1 MANELINP
9 VAVSQD
15 SLIRWENSLVAAKYV
30 SRQFDPNFA
39 LPNEKI
45 GYVYNARVAVRLR
58 GRTGDEMQPE
68 SIRETVVPVA
78 VNQLWGQDLQI
89 SDQDLTMTIDR
100 FGERYVE
107 PAVQI
112 ISNMIDTQILALYTD
127 VYNFSGT
134 PGVLPTSLTTY
145 TDAGVVLADSAMP
158 KGKMTSL
165 IVNPRSEAAVLGFV
179 NNIFNPPKTI
189 GEQYLTGNMGE
200 AVGFK
205 WSMDQN
211 IQRQVV
217 GLVTGSTPIV
227 TTANQS
233 GNLILTSGWTAATQ
247 VLNIGDIVQFQGS
260 DSVNPI
266 SYNDT
271 GSLRSFVV
279 TAPVVSSG
287 GGLASI
293 PISPNLNADPTN
305 CFQTV
310 TALPAAGAA
319 IYVYG
324 QGAAGL
330 TNISGVTSAQNLAFH
345 RDAFTL
351 VIVKLELPGGMEW
364 SEEVSN
370 PRVGISIRLV
380 RGYDIR
386 SNQKLTRLDVLGGVK
401 TIRPE
406 FACRICSN

>member
-15 SLIRWENSLVAAKYV
+15 SLIRWENSLVAAKFV
-30 SRQFDPNFA
+30 NRQFDNSFA

-45 GYVYNARVAVRLR
+45 GYVYNARIPIRLR
-58 GRTGDEMQPE
+58 GRIGDQMQPE
-68 SIRETVVPVA
+68 SIRETVVPVT

-100 FGERYVE
+100 FGERLIE

-112 ISNMIDTQILALYTD
+112 ISNMIDTAILNLYTT

-145 TDAGVVLADSAMP
+145 TDAGVVLSDSAMP

-189 GEQYLTGNMGE
+189 GEQYLTGTMGE

-211 IQRQVV
+211 IARQTV
-217 GLVTGSTPIV
+217 GTCTGSTPVIAG
-227 TTANQS
+227 ANQT
-233 GNLILTSGWTAATQ
+233 GNLIATSGWTVSTQ
-247 VLNIGDIVQFQGS
+247 VLNAGDIVQFQGA

-279 TAPVVSSG
+279 TAPVVSTNTG
-287 GGLASI
+287 TANI
-293 PISPNLNADPTN
+293 PISPDMNNDVTS

-310 TALPAAGAA
+310 TALPINGAA

-324 QGAAGL
+324 QGAGQL
-330 TNISGVTSAQNLAFH
+330 GNISGVTSAQNLAFH

-380 RGYDIR
+380 RGFDIK

>member
-1 MANELINP
+1 M
-9 VAVSQD
+9 
-15 SLIRWENSLVAAKYV
+15 R
-30 SRQFDPNFA
+30 F
-39 LPNEKI
+39 
-45 GYVYNARVAVRLR
+45 R
-58 GRTGDEMQPE
+58 GRIGDQMQPE
-68 SIRETVVPVA
+68 SIRETVVPVT

-112 ISNMIDTQILALYTD
+112 IANMIDTQILQQYVN
-127 VYNFSGT
+127 VYNFAGT

-158 KGKMTSL
+158 KGRMTSL
-165 IVNPRSEAAVLGFV
+165 LVNPRSEAAVLGFV

-189 GEQYLTGNMGE
+189 GEQYMTGKMGE

-211 IQRQVV
+211 IARQSV
-217 GLVTGSTPIV
+217 GLCAGSVPV
-227 TTANQS
+227 VSAANQT
-233 GNLILTSGWTAATQ
+233 GNQITTSGWAINTQ
-247 VLNIGDIVQFQGS
+247 VLNAGDIVQFAGV

-279 TAPVVSSG
+279 TAPVVSNG
-287 GGLASI
+287 AGAATI
-293 PISPNLNADPTN
+293 PISPDINIDVTSP
-305 CFQTV
+305 FQTV
-310 TALPAAGAA
+310 TATPANNAQV
-319 IYVYG
+319 YVYG
-324 QGAAGL
+324 VPSGQLG
-330 TNISGVTSAQNLAFH
+330 NISGVTSAQNLAFH

-380 RGYDIR
+380 RGYSIKD
-386 SNQKLTRLDVLGGVK
+386 NQKYTRLDVLGGIK

-406 FACRICSN
+406 FACRICAN

>member
-1 MANELINP
+1 MIP
-9 VAVSQD
+9 V
-15 SLIRWENSLVAAKYV
+15 R
-30 SRQFDPNFA
+30 F
-39 LPNEKI
+39 
-45 GYVYNARVAVRLR
+45 R
-58 GRTGDEMQPE
+58 GRIGDQMQPE
-68 SIRETVVPVA
+68 SIRETVVPVT

-112 ISNMIDTQILALYTD
+112 IANMIDTAILNLYTS

-134 PGVLPTSLTTY
+134 PGVLPTSLSTY

-158 KGKMTSL
+158 KGRMTSL
-165 IVNPRSEAAVLGFV
+165 LVNPRSEAAVLGFGP
-179 NNIFNPPKTI
+179 NIFNPAKTI
-189 GEQYLTGNMGE
+189 GEQYLTGKMGE

-217 GLVTGSTPIV
+217 GLCATSTPV
-227 TTANQS
+227 VNAANQT
-233 GNLILTSGWTAATQ
+233 GNSITTSGWAASTQ
-247 VLNIGDIVQFQGS
+247 VLNTGDIVQFAGV

-279 TAPVVSSG
+279 TAPVVSSNAG
-287 GGLASI
+287 VATI
-293 PISPNLNADPTN
+293 PISPDLNNDTTS

-310 TALPAAGAA
+310 TALPANNAA
-319 IYVYG
+319 VYVYG
-324 QGAAGL
+324 VAAANLG
-330 TNISGVTSAQNLAFH
+330 NISGVTSAQNLAFH

-380 RGYDIR
+380 RGYSIKD
-386 SNQKLTRLDVLGGVK
+386 NQKYTRLDVLGGVK

>member
-9 VAVSQD
+9 VAVAQD
-15 SLIRWENSLVAAKYV
+15 SLIRWENNLTAAKYV
-30 SRQFDPNFA
+30 NREFDPHFA
-39 LPNEKI
+39 LPGDKI
-45 GYVYNARVAVRLR
+45 GYVFNARIPVRFR
-58 GRTGDEMQPE
+58 GRIGDQMQPE
-68 SIRETVVPVA
+68 SIRETVVPVTI
-78 VNQLWGQDLQI
+78 NQLWGQDLQI

-112 ISNMIDTQILALYTD
+112 IGNMIDTAILNLYTD

-134 PGVLPTSLTTY
+134 PGVLPTSLSTY

-158 KGKMTSL
+158 KGRMTSL
-165 IVNPRSEAAVLGFV
+165 LVNPRSEAAVLGFV

-189 GEQYLTGNMGE
+189 GEQYMTGKMGE

-211 IQRQVV
+211 IQRQTV
-217 GLVTGSTPIV
+217 GTCTASTPV
-227 TTANQS
+227 TTVANQS
-233 GNLILTSGWTAATQ
+233 GNSLLTSGWANNAAI
-247 VLNIGDIVQFQGS
+247 LNVGDIIQVQGV

-279 TAPVVSSG
+279 TAPVV
-287 GGLASI
+287 ASNTGTATI
-293 PISPNLNADPTN
+293 PISPPISADVTN

-310 TALPAAGAA
+310 TALPGAGAA

-324 QGAAGL
+324 VAAANLG
-330 TNISGVTSAQNLAFH
+330 NISGVTSAQNLAFH

-380 RGYDIR
+380 RGYSIKD
-386 SNQKLTRLDVLGGVK
+386 NQKYTRLDVLGGVK

-406 FACRICSN
+406 FAARICSN

>member
-15 SLIRWENSLVAAKYV
+15 SLLRWENNLVAAKFIN
-30 SRQFDPNFA
+30 RQFDNAFA

-45 GYVYNARVAVRLR
+45 GYVYNARIPVRLR
-58 GRTGDEMQPE
+58 GRIGDQMQPE

-100 FGERYVE
+100 FGERYIE

-112 ISNMIDTQILALYTD
+112 ISNMIDTAILGLYVN

-145 TDAGVVLADSAMP
+145 TDAGVVLSDSAMP

-189 GEQYLTGNMGE
+189 GEQYLTGTMGE

-211 IQRQVV
+211 IARQTV
-217 GLVTGSTPIV
+217 GLCTASTPLISG
-227 TTANQS
+227 ANQT
-233 GNLILTSGWTAATQ
+233 GNLITTSGWNASTV
-247 VLNIGDIVQFQGS
+247 VLNAGDIVQFQGA
-260 DSVNPI
+260 DSVNPV
-266 SYNDT
+266 SFNDT

-279 TAPVVSSG
+279 TAPVKSDG

-293 PISPNLNADPTN
+293 PISPDMNNDVTS

-310 TALPAAGAA
+310 TALPINGAA
-319 IYVYG
+319 IYIYG
-324 QGAAGL
+324 QGTAQLA
-330 TNISGVTSAQNLAFH
+330 NISGVTSAQNLAFH

-380 RGYDIR
+380 RGFDIK

-406 FACRICSN
+406 FACRIASN